1 MSTTTTSDAILRP
14 ARGND
19 LPAIEHLLVDAGL
32 PLEGVSASLDTF
44 TVAESGRAIVGVG
57 GLELCGD
64 DALLRSVAVAPEWR
78 SRGLGRMLVTHLIA
92 DARSRGLHGLY
103 LLTTT
108 AERYFPSF
116 GFVRIERT
124 AAPAAVR
131 ETEEFRD
138 ACPASAVAMARV
150 LREG

>member
-1 MSTTTTSDAILRP
+1 MTTTTTSGASLRP
-14 ARGND
+14 ARGSD
-19 LPAIEHLLVDAGL
+19 LPAIEHLLAEAGL
-32 PLEGVSASLDTF
+32 PLEGVAASLDTF
-44 TVAESGRAIVGVG
+44 TVAESGPEIVGVG

-92 DARSRGLHGLY
+92 DAQSRGLHGLY

-108 AERYFPSF
+108 AERYFQSF
-116 GFVRIERT
+116 GFVRIDRT

-138 ACPASAVAMARV
+138 ACPASAIAMARL
-150 LREG
+150 LRGR